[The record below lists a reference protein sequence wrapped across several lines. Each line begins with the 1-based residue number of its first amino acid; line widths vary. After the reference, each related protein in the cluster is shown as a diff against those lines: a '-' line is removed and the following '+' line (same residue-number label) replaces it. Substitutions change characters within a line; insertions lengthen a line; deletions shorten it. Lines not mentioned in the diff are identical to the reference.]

1 MATIQAFKDRLPELD
16 WLDAETRAAAEEKVR
31 SPIPRSCSRRLTLPS
46 QADAIT
52 HKVRSPTSP
61 NAAPLTPSAQIGYP
75 TTPDTM
81 DPASLE
87 RYYSLNLP
95 ISSNDYFGNVL
106 RSHVAE
112 EKRKWVRVGK
122 QMDKGMWDMIPSE
135 VNAYYNRE
143 SSQRALRCTDS

>member
-1 MATIQAFKDRLPELD
+1 
-16 WLDAETRAAAEEKVR
+16 
-31 SPIPRSCSRRLTLPS
+31 
-46 QADAIT
+46 
-52 HKVRSPTSP
+52 
-61 NAAPLTPSAQIGYP
+61 
-75 TTPDTM
+75 M

-95 ISSNDYFGNVL
+95 IRSGDFFGNVL

-143 SSQRALRCTDS
+143 SSVCFEVCRALTVRSSVERDRVPCWNPAESVLLQGLVRDLPLVEGRTS